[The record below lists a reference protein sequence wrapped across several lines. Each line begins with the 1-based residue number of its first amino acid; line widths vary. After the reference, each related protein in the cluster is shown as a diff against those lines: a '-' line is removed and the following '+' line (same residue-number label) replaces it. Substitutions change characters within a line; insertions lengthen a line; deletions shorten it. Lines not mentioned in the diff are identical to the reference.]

1 MDAETFC
8 FPIIDDHPF
17 AYYFLLL
24 ISKKESVIIVIHISK
39 SAFLSAD
46 SKKGDFMQLSI
57 IYNYLDT
64 GPGIWEILLRMGLTA
79 FFVGLIGI
87 ERQMRH
93 KIAGVTTH
101 LMVAFGA
108 CGIAILQDSLYF
120 EALRLATDLAG
131 QGITVNLER
140 QRVIAQVVTGVGF
153 LGAGTILKTSNGI
166 SGLTTAATIWLAS
179 MIGLCFGMGGYVI
192 GIVLSVFSLVFLTG
206 FRKLLELTTL
216 KHVKSPETL
225 GAEVMEK

>member
-1 MDAETFC
+1 M
-8 FPIIDDHPF
+8 
-17 AYYFLLL
+17 
-24 ISKKESVIIVIHISK
+24 
-39 SAFLSAD
+39 FLSV
-46 SKKGDFMQLSI
+46 F
-57 IYNYLDT
+57 NNFLDT
-64 GPGIWEILLRMGLTA
+64 GPNLGEIILRMTLTA
-79 FFVGLIGI
+79 FFVGIIGV

-108 CGIAILQDSLYF
+108 CGIAILQDSLYYQ
-120 EALRLATDLAG
+120 ALSLATDLAA

-179 MIGLCFGMGGYVI
+179 MIGLAFGMGGYVI
-192 GIVLSVFSLVFLTG
+192 GTVISLFSLVFLTG
-206 FRKLLELTTL
+206 VRKLLELTTI
-216 KHVKSPETL
+216 KHVKSPDIL
-225 GAEVMEK
+225 GAEIIEK